1 MNQYTKTA
9 LERKISKSKGEPHV
23 NALFKKSS
31 VSGPLQENQDNVSRS
46 AGKSRSKCGDKQG
59 ETSVSQQKDQ
69 ISQGGMEPTIDISI
83 KPNKIRSTSAVTP
96 NIEKLE
102 SRILV

>member
-31 VSGPLQENQDNVSRS
+31 VSGPLQENQDNVSQVLEKVDQNV
-46 AGKSRSKCGDKQG
+46 GINKG

-83 KPNKIRSTSAVTP
+83 KPNKIRSTSAVDP
-96 NIEKLE
+96 QH
-102 SRILV
+102 